1 MNTRPTLI
9 RAALVTDGDRVRA
22 APGALLIDGARI
34 VAAGAPQA
42 IGRPDG
48 VAIIDHTNAVLVP
61 ALVNVHCHLDL
72 SHLGPRPHTGSFV
85 SWARRLRE
93 SRAATDAD
101 TAASVRRGIALS
113 RAGGTAIVG
122 DIAGVGSRV
131 PLGELRRA
139 GMRGVSFLEVFGI
152 GRRQEKAIETLRR
165 AVDEIPA
172 DEDGVRLGL
181 QPHAPYSCGVEVYRA
196 AAGLGRPLAT
206 HLAETREE
214 IRFVERADG
223 PLADLLRGLGVWDDT
238 ITGRH
243 QHPIDALAE
252 PLAAAPF
259 VAAHLNYIEPRHLEM
274 LARWRLTVAYCPR
287 ASAYFGHPH
296 DGRPP
301 HQYRAMLQAGVNVAL
316 GTDGLLCLDTPDR
329 ISILD
334 EMRFLYRRDGVD
346 PLALLRMGTINGAA
360 ALGFDERLVTFDPG
374 PTLGVLALAIDGE
387 SGEDPLHQVM
397 RGDDA
402 PRWVVGPFPPGAEGE
417 PAALARAGH
426 RRSQAGD
433 EA

>member
-1 MNTRPTLI
+1 M
-9 RAALVTDGDRVRA
+9 
-22 APGALLIDGARI
+22 
-34 VAAGAPQA
+34 
-42 IGRPDG
+42 
-48 VAIIDHTNAVLVP
+48 
-61 ALVNVHCHLDL
+61 
-72 SHLGPRPHTGSFV
+72 
-85 SWARRLRE
+85 
-93 SRAATDAD
+93 
-101 TAASVRRGIALS
+101 GIALA

-152 GRRQEKAIETLRR
+152 GWRQEKAIQTLRR

-206 HLAETREE
+206 HLAETLEE

-223 PLADLLRGLGVWDDT
+223 PLADLLRRLGVWDDT
-238 ITGRH
+238 IVGHR

-259 VAAHLNYIEPRHLEM
+259 LAAHLNYIEPRHLEM
-274 LARWRLTVAYCPR
+274 LARRRLTVAYCPR

-334 EMRFLYRRDGVD
+334 EMRFLFRRDGVE
-346 PLALLRMGTINGAA
+346 PRMLLRMGTINGAA
-360 ALGFDERLVTFDPG
+360 ALGFDERRVTFQPG
-374 PTLGVLALAIDGE
+374 PTLGVLALSIDGE
-387 SGEDPLHQVM
+387 SGEDPLRQVM

-402 PRWVVGPFPPGAEGE
+402 PRRVIEPSPPGDEHE
-417 PAALARAGH
+417 PAAPAPP
-426 RRSQAGD
+426 RRSRAGD
-433 EA
+433 EP